1 MLPHGDHNRLPK
13 QLIDDTM
20 STMLRMAGI
29 QAFVQVAEHKSFRGA
44 ARVLGLSPTAVSK
57 SVSRLEASLG
67 ARLLHRT
74 SRRVSLTPEGEVYL
88 THCREALARL
98 KAGEDELTR
107 STQVAKGT
115 VRVSLSFVFGR
126 LVVNHLHRLLSRFPR
141 LEVALSFADRAV
153 DLAAEGVDVAV
164 RIGELPDSAL
174 VARRIGTP
182 RWATVASPSYL
193 ARAGEPRAIAEL
205 EEHACLRF
213 ARPSGRP
220 AELRFLGDEDGPQLV
235 FRPSRGL
242 VIDHGDFLVTAAVA
256 GLGVAQVFDFM
267 VEDHIRRGELV
278 EILADRAAP
287 GPPVHAI
294 TLPRRQ
300 RVPKVRAFVD
310 FMAEVME
317 TAATAI

>member
-1 MLPHGDHNRLPK
+1 
-13 QLIDDTM
+13 
-20 STMLRMAGI
+20 MLRMAGI
-29 QAFVQVAEHKSFRGA
+29 QAFVQVAEHRSFTAA

-57 SVSRLEASLG
+57 SVVRLEASLG
-67 ARLLHRT
+67 VRLLHRT

-88 THCREALARL
+88 SHCREALARL

-107 STQVAKGT
+107 STQVARGS

-141 LEVALSFADRAV
+141 LDVELSFADRTV

-164 RIGELPDSAL
+164 RIGDLPDSSL
-174 VARRIGTP
+174 IARRIGAP

-193 ARAGEPRAIAEL
+193 ARTTEPRTVDEL

-213 ARPSGRP
+213 ARPTGRA
-220 AELRFLGDEDGPQLV
+220 AEWRFLGDAGEQPAV
-235 FRPSRGL
+235 FRPGRGL

-256 GLGVAQVFDFM
+256 GLGIAQVFDFM
-267 VEDHIRRGELV
+267 VDDHLRRGELV
-278 EILADRAAP
+278 EVLPHLAAP

-310 FMAEVME
+310 FIAEVME
-317 TAATAI
+317 SAATPP